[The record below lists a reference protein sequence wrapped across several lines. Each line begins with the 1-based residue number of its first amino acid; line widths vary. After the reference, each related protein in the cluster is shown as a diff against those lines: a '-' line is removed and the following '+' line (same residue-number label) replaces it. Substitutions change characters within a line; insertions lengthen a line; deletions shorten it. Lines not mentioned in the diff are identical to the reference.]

1 MGWFGYGYGY
11 GMGWS
16 GTGRLEMDLSLSV
29 GAPFSGKPTPK
40 PPSEQTA
47 GSLQIV
53 LKVDRA
59 NIVFRSSPYLTPA
72 PEIVLILI
80 PQVNRLVLQRYL
92 WLGFCYNPRSIVCS
106 CLEPFFLSLV
116 L

>member
-59 NIVFRSSPYLTPA
+59 NIVFRSSP
-72 PEIVLILI
+72 
-80 PQVNRLVLQRYL
+80 
-92 WLGFCYNPRSIVCS
+92 
-106 CLEPFFLSLV
+106 
-116 L
+116 